1 MQFLRQEN
9 STLSTQI
16 KKSFADND
24 AMMAQLNFL
33 TTQLQ
38 ARYDETTSSSAS
50 MQKNL
55 AQMQRSPVLALP
67 TMNENEG
74 YQDEEALQHARQTF
88 NQPNFRSICF

>member
-74 YQDEEALQHARQTF
+74 YKDEEALQHARQTF